1 MTNKELWITI
11 GILALG
17 TLITRG
23 LPFILFP
30 DNKDLPPYIKYLSN
44 ILPFTVMGLL
54 VVYCLKDVPILS
66 YPHGVPEL
74 ISIIIIAL
82 LHLWKKNSL
91 ISIAGGTIVYMFLV
105 QVVFI

>member
-17 TLITRG
+17 TLITRA

-44 ILPFTVMGLL
+44 ILPFTIMGLL

-91 ISIAGGTIVYMFLV
+91 ISITGGTIVYMFLV

>member
-1 MTNKELWITI
+1 MTSKEQWITI

-17 TLITRG
+17 TLITRA

-30 DNKDLPPYIKYLSN
+30 DNKELPPYIKYLSK

-54 VVYCLKDVPILS
+54 VVYCLKDVPVLS

>member
-17 TLITRG
+17 SLITRA